1 VFSLEYVIKV
11 NNLKI
16 NYLCDIKYKIDMAI
30 GYMINNLMFSKNN
43 FEMFCVPTFGQKAS
57 TIKVKI

>member
-1 VFSLEYVIKV
+1 
-11 NNLKI
+11 
-16 NYLCDIKYKIDMAI
+16 MAI